1 MSSDRL
7 TRTDP
12 SQATEAVLDVLAGTP
27 VSEAARKADMD
38 PADLTDAVELFRCA
52 GTEALQ
58 SSSADSEWW
67 QVNLHFANWRMAEF
81 SFLAAIMPLLRTAE
95 AAGDI
100 DGWWYTRKH
109 PCWRLRIRL
118 TSTDSAARTT
128 LAAGF
133 DRLTAPGGS
142 FLKRWWTGIYEPET
156 TAFGG
161 PAGMTAAHRLFVADS
176 REIPRIDD
184 RHDIPLGRRELSV
197 LLCTLMMRA
206 AGLEWYEQA
215 DVWHRVIT
223 DEHRIPVNPIPPEKL
238 EAITEDIGT
247 LLRADH
253 DSLLCP
259 GGSLEPIKEWVAAFG
274 ETGRSLAEAVRL
286 GTLDRG
292 LRRILSL
299 HVIFHWNRMGLT
311 MHSQGVLALTART
324 AILGPSQDSSR
335 PPKTSSGE

>member
-12 SQATEAVLDVLAGTP
+12 SQAAEAVLDVLAGTE
-27 VSEAARKADMD
+27 VSEAALKAEMD
-38 PADLTDAVELFRCA
+38 PSDLTDAVELFRHA
-52 GTEALQ
+52 GTEALR

-67 QVNLHFANWRMAEF
+67 QVNLHFIEWKQAEL
-81 SFLAAIMPLLRTAE
+81 SFLAAIMPLLRAAE

-109 PCWRLRIRL
+109 PCWCLRIRL
-118 TSTDSAARTT
+118 TSTKPMARAA
-128 LAAGF
+128 LMEGF
-133 DRLTAPGGS
+133 DRLAAPGGS
-142 FLKRWWTGIYEPET
+142 FLERWWAGIYEPET

-161 PAGMTAAHRLFVADS
+161 PVGMTAAHRLFVADS

-184 RHDIPLGRRELSV
+184 RHDISLGRRELSV

-223 DEHRIPVNPIPPEKL
+223 DEHRAPVNPMSPEKL
-238 EAITEDIGT
+238 EAISEAIGT

-253 DSLLCP
+253 DSLLRP
-259 GGSLEPIKEWVAAFG
+259 GGSLEPVKEWAAAFA

-324 AILGPSQDSSR
+324 VILGHSQESSR
-335 PPKTSSGE
+335 PPKTSSGG

>member
-1 MSSDRL
+1 MPSDRL

-12 SQATEAVLDVLAGTP
+12 SQATEAVLDVLAGTEL
-27 VSEAARKADMD
+27 SEAARKAEMD
-38 PADLTDAVELFRCA
+38 PSDLTDAVEIFRHA
-52 GTEALQ
+52 GTEALR

-67 QVNLHFANWRMAEF
+67 QVNLHFAAWRMAEF
-81 SFLAAIMPLLRTAE
+81 HFLAVIMPLLRAAE
-95 AAGDI
+95 AAGD
-100 DGWWYTRKH
+100 
-109 PCWRLRIRL
+109 
-118 TSTDSAARTT
+118 
-128 LAAGF
+128 
-133 DRLTAPGGS
+133 
-142 FLKRWWTGIYEPET
+142 
-156 TAFGG
+156 
-161 PAGMTAAHRLFVADS
+161 
-176 REIPRIDD
+176 IDD

-197 LLCTLMMRA
+197 LLCTMMMRA

-223 DEHRIPVNPIPPEKL
+223 DEHRTPVNPMSPEKL
-238 EAITEDIGT
+238 EAITEGIGT

-253 DSLLCP
+253 DTLLRP
-259 GGSLEPIKEWVAAFG
+259 GGSLEPVKEWAAAFG

-324 AILGPSQDSSR
+324 VILGHSQDSSR
-335 PPKTSSGE
+335 PRKTSSGE